1 MSSIVNGK
9 KRLSLIE
16 LGAILGNL
24 ALLGGVALIMFS
36 V

>member
-1 MSSIVNGK
+1 MGNIVNGH
-9 KRLSLIE
+9 KRLSMIE

-24 ALLGGVALIMFS
+24 VLLGGVALIMLS

>member
-1 MSSIVNGK
+1 MSNRVNEH

-24 ALLGGVALIMFS
+24 ALLGGVALIMLS

>member
-1 MSSIVNGK
+1 MSSIVNRN

-24 ALLGGVALIMFS
+24 ALLGGVALIMLS